1 MGKVHIHGYY
11 RNGVILSFLVFL
23 FTLSEMGSCVYNRRC
38 PHAYYAMFPI
48 LVTTFLLFFL
58 CAAVWW
64 SYTRVQSLTI
74 HELEKINKGGGKL
87 GCAGFVVRKCPFVV
101 RMLMVLHIILV
112 CVFLI
117 IAEFACPSGGNEC
130 FCSDIN
136 LVNQRTGTDCFTN
149 FQANYGSYFG
159 KVRDAWASPRSQNA
173 PYGTQSFV
181 DYHQALNS
189 ATSFDF
195 TQNSLNSFASSLSQN
210 SFKQYISNL
219 KGSSS
224 SNWGLDDENVI
235 CDSNTF
241 FFGFADSCDFP
252 GKGTQ
257 IHVASVFML
266 ILLVL
271 NILSA
276 VWVLKKAVIPP
287 FVYDPFQEGG
297 NATLNTLRRA
307 LRWVAP

>member
-1 MGKVHIHGYY
+1 MGKVHVHGYY

-38 PHAYYAMFPI
+38 PSAFYAMCPI
-48 LVTTFLLFFL
+48 LVTTFLLLFL

-101 RMLMVLHIILV
+101 RMLMVLHIFFV
-112 CVFLI
+112 SVFLI
-117 IAEFACPSGGNEC
+117 IAQFVCPSGGNEC
-130 FCSDIN
+130 LCSG
-136 LVNQRTGTDCFTN
+136 LVGQPDGGLCKNE
-149 FQANYGSYFG
+149 FQKNYASYYNKVNTAWGAGS
-159 KVRDAWASPRSQNA
+159 KA
-173 PYGTQSFV
+173 PYGTQTFV
-181 DYHQALNS
+181 DYHNALYS
-189 ATSFDF
+189 AGARSF
-195 TQNSLNSFASSLSQN
+195 NFASGSLDLFTRALSQN
-210 SFKQYISNL
+210 DFKAYISRL
-219 KGSSS
+219 KDDSP
-224 SNWGLDDENVI
+224 SNWGLDDENYI
-235 CDSNTF
+235 CDSNAF
-241 FFGFADSCDFP
+241 FFGFTDSCNFP

-257 IHVASVFML
+257 IHVASVIML

-287 FVYDPFQEGG
+287 FVYDPFQGGG
-297 NATLNTLRRA
+297 NETVNMLRRA